1 METTM
6 SRRNTFDLIK
16 GDCLDVMESIP
27 DGSIDMVMCDPPYGT
42 TQNRWDSVIPL
53 NPMWQHLKRIVKR
66 NGAILICSQ
75 DPFTSFL
82 ITSNPKLFRY
92 KWVWEKTHPTGHLN
106 ANRMPMKWFEEV
118 CCFYQKLPTYNPQPR
133 TGKGYCSR
141 IHTGESS
148 NFGSQREHLT
158 PENDGT
164 QYRPKDLIGPF
175 NNNNNNGVGK
185 LHPTQKPVALMEYMI
200 KTYSHPGETVLDFA
214 MGSGTTG
221 VACANLGR
229 SFIGIELDDT
239 YFEIAK
245 SRVNAARMLFVLG

>member
-53 NPMWQHLKRIVKR
+53 DPMWRHLKRLVKL
-66 NGAILICSQ
+66 NGAILICSR

-92 KWVWEKTHPTGHLN
+92 KWVWDKAISTGFLN
-106 ANRMPMKWFEEV
+106 AKKQPLRQTEDVCAFYREQCAYIPTMEV
-118 CCFYQKLPTYNPQPR
+118 RGRPRVKGGHVKPGGSDNYGDYRSIKNVNNEYYPTDIL
-133 TGKGYCSR
+133 R
-141 IHTGESS
+141 IS
-148 NFGSQREHLT
+148 NARRS
-158 PENDGT
+158 
-164 QYRPKDLIGPF
+164 
-175 NNNNNNGVGK
+175 GK

-200 KTYSHPGETVLDFA
+200 KTYSHPGETVLDFV

-245 SRVNAARMLFVLG
+245 SRVNAARMQFALG